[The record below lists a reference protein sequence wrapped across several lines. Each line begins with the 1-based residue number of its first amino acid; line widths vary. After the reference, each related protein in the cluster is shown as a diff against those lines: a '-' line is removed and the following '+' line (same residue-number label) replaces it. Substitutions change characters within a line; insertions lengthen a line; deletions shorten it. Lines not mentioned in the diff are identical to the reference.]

1 VKKNLKMEDK
11 SREIY
16 LNNIDFDFIE
26 YYLNKYNIAR
36 GNGDAIRLSII
47 LNEYKKFMKDE
58 STRRK
63 DIKNSNKE

>member
-1 VKKNLKMEDK
+1 MEDK

-26 YYLNKYNIAR
+26 YYLNKYNIVR
-36 GNGDAIRLSII
+36 GNGDAIKLSII